1 MLTLYYAPKTCSLA
15 PMIALEE
22 AGAEYEAHKVN
33 FAENEQN
40 TAPYKYVN
48 PKGRVP
54 ALATDKGV
62 ITENV
67 AILAFIADV
76 YPKMR
81 LSRSDPFAFAQM
93 QAFNAYLSSTVH
105 PHHAHNRRG
114 SRWSD
119 DPAVVEALKIKVP
132 QNMADCAEYIEKYY
146 LKGNS
151 PEAPWVMGGQYT
163 VADAY
168 LFTIANWL
176 EGDGVDTSKFPKI
189 LAHRAAM
196 LARPAVI
203 AAMEKHGG

>member
-22 AGAEYEAHKVN
+22 AGAEYTAHKVD
-33 FAENEQN
+33 FAANEQN
-40 TAPYKYVN
+40 TAPFKYVN

-67 AILAFIADV
+67 AILSFIADV
-76 YPKMR
+76 FPKMR

-114 SRWSD
+114 YRWSD
-119 DPAVVEALKIKVP
+119 DAAVVEAMKIKVP
-132 QNMADCAEYIEKYY
+132 QNMMDCAAYIEKDYF
-146 LKGNS
+146 KGG
-151 PEAPWVMGGQYT
+151 PWAMGEQYT

-196 LARPAVI
+196 LERPAVQ

>member
-22 AGAEYEAHKVN
+22 AGAEYTAHIVN

-40 TAPYKYVN
+40 TAPFKYIN

-114 SRWSD
+114 ARWSD
-119 DPAVVEALKIKVP
+119 DAAVVEAMKIKVP
-132 QNMADCAEYIEKYY
+132 QNMTDCCVMIEKEY
-146 LKGNS
+146 LKG
-151 PEAPWVMGGQYT
+151 PWVMGEQYT

-196 LARPAVI
+196 LERPAVQ

>member
-22 AGAEYEAHKVN
+22 ASAEYTAHKVN

-40 TAPYKYVN
+40 SVPYKYVN

-67 AILAFIADV
+67 AILSFIADV

-114 SRWSD
+114 ARWSD
-119 DPAVVEALKIKVP
+119 DPAVVEGMKIKVP
-132 QNMADCAEYIEKYY
+132 QNMMDCAAYIEKDYF
-146 LKGNS
+146 KAG
-151 PEAPWVMGGQYT
+151 PWVMGEQYT

-176 EGDGVDTSKFPKI
+176 EGDGVDTSKFLKI

-196 LARPAVI
+196 LERPAVI